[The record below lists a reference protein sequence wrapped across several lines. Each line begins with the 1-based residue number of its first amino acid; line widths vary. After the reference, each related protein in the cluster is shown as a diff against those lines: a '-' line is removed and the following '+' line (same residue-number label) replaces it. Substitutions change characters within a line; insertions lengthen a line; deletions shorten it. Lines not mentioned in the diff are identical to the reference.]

1 MKDISSKPRQLG
13 EMYIVQYSVGD
24 WESYTV
30 NVFVTADEEVAKAY
44 VEKFRSKLKKWK
56 DYYKEMFDAESN
68 FFCLED
74 YVQNKHY
81 NRFCQIMETGNA
93 YYLKI
98 KLR

>member
-1 MKDISSKPRQLG
+1 MKDISSKSRQLG

-30 NVFVTADEEVAKAY
+30 NVFVTADEEIAKAY

-56 DYYKEMFDAESN
+56 DYYEKMFGPGWRHLGGDVE
-68 FFCLED
+68 
-74 YVQNKHY
+74 NKHY
-81 NRFCQIMETGNA
+81 NRFCQIMETNNA